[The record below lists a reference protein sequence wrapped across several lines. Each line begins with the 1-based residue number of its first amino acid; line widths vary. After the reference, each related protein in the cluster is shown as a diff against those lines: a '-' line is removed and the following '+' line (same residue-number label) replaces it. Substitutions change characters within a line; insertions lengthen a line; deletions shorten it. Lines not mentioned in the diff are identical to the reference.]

1 MRRSA
6 SAESRPD
13 VGGPILLEDAAGVLG
28 VGVEG
33 EVEEAW
39 EVEVLLLAL
48 ALVGVGAITRE
59 EKKAKKQLRK
69 AENLQNRAR
78 ARDSLVRDSAHLGKI
93 I

>member
-1 MRRSA
+1 MM
-6 SAESRPD
+6 
-13 VGGPILLEDAAGVLG
+13 I
-28 VGVEG
+28 
-33 EVEEAW
+33 
-39 EVEVLLLAL
+39 LLLAL
-48 ALVGVGAITRE
+48 ALVGVGAMTRE

>member
-1 MRRSA
+1 MVLYAVVVTRAAPPRLGMA
-6 SAESRPD
+6 RPMM
-13 VGGPILLEDAAGVLG
+13 I
-28 VGVEG
+28 
-33 EVEEAW
+33 
-39 EVEVLLLAL
+39 LLLAL

>member
-1 MRRSA
+1 M
-6 SAESRPD
+6 
-13 VGGPILLEDAAGVLG
+13 GGWVCLKKP
-28 VGVEG
+28 
-33 EVEEAW
+33 EVDD
-39 EVEVLLLAL
+39 
-48 ALVGVGAITRE
+48 TRE